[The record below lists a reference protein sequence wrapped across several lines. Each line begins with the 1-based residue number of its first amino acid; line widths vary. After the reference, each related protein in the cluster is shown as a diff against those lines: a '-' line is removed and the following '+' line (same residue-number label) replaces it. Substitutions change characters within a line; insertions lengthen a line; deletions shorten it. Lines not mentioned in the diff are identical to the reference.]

1 MKAIVTEQYGS
12 PEKVLALREIEQPV
26 PKENEVLIKVQAT
39 AVNDY
44 DWGMVRG
51 KPGVYRL
58 LFGLFKPKYPIA
70 GMELSGVVE
79 GIGAKVEQWKVG
91 DAVYGDISQYGFG
104 TFAEY
109 LCIHEK
115 AVVRKPEAFS
125 FEEAAAIPHAALL
138 ALQALKDMGGIAP
151 GQKVLINGGGGGVGT
166 LGLHLAKH
174 YGCEVTGVDAG
185 EKLEMMQSIGFD
197 HVIDY
202 QKENFTKN
210 GTQYDL
216 ILDCKTNQSAFAYLR
231 ALKPNG
237 KYVTVGGTPGSLISL
252 LFWGKIVSLFSSKK
266 LQILALKPNEGLEY
280 IEELFTQN
288 KIKCVMDGPYALEE
302 IPRLIRYFGE
312 GKHKGKVVI
321 KMN

>member
-1 MKAIVTEQYGS
+1 MKAIVFEKYGP
-12 PEKVLALREIEQPV
+12 PEKVLAIREVEKPV
-26 PKENEVLIKVQAT
+26 PKENEVLIKIQAT

-44 DWGMVRG
+44 DWSMVRG
-51 KPGVYRL
+51 KPYVYRL

-70 GMELSGVVE
+70 GMELSGVIE
-79 GIGAKVEQWKVG
+79 GIGANVEKLKVG
-91 DAVYGDISQYGFG
+91 DAVYGDISNYGFG

-115 AVVRKPEAFS
+115 AVRRKPDAFS

-138 ALQALKDMGGIAP
+138 ALQAMRDMGSIAQ
-151 GQKVLINGGGGGVGT
+151 GQKILINGAGGGVGT
-166 LGLHLAKH
+166 IGIHIAKH

-185 EKLEMMQSIGFD
+185 EKLDMMKLNGFD

-210 GTQYDL
+210 GEQYDL
-216 ILDCKTNQSAFAYLR
+216 IVDCKTNQSAFSYLR
-231 ALKPNG
+231 SLKPKG
-237 KYVTVGGTPGSLISL
+237 KYVTVGGKPGSLINML
-252 LFWGKIVSLFSSKK
+252 LWGNIVSLFSTKK

-280 IEELFTQN
+280 IEELFSQN
-288 KIKCVMDGPYALEE
+288 KMKCVMDGPYAMED
-302 IPRLIRYFGE
+302 IPGLIRYFGE

>member
-12 PEKVLALREIEQPV
+12 PEKVLALREVEQPV

-44 DWGMVRG
+44 DWSMVRG
-51 KPGVYRL
+51 KPSVYRL

-70 GMELSGVVE
+70 GMELSGMVE
-79 GIGAKVEQWKVG
+79 DVGAKVEQLKIG
-91 DAVYGDISQYGFG
+91 DAVYGDISHYGFG

-115 AVVRKPEAFS
+115 AVRKKPGAFS

-138 ALQALKDMGGIAP
+138 ALQALRDMGGIAP

-166 LGLHLAKH
+166 LGLHIAKQ
-174 YGCEVTGVDAG
+174 YGCEVSGVDAE

-202 QKENFTKN
+202 RKENFTKN
-210 GTQYDL
+210 GTHYDL
-216 ILDCKTNQSAFAYLR
+216 ILDCKTNQSAFACLR
-231 ALKPNG
+231 ALKPKG

-252 LFWGKIVSLFSSKK
+252 LFWGKIVSLFSNKK

-288 KIKCVMDGPYALEE
+288 KMKCVMDGPYALEE

-321 KMN
+321 KMK